1 MDMRAAALC
10 LAALAACGG
19 GLGELAEPAGPAL
32 ASDPA
37 PAAVVDPLV
46 AIHAG
51 EQMRFE
57 VRLAGV
63 LAGEA
68 SFTTVAVSDADGAP
82 TATLTS
88 SIRSAGALA
97 LVKDVRDEATTVLDI
112 GALRPLTTTSA
123 VRANPRDYTAETRFA
138 GAKVAIDFH
147 PGNGPSQHLDYDFGA
162 ATAHDAHSAMA
173 TMRVWQA
180 PAGAQRTLWV
190 LGGRRIW
197 KVELTMGATEVI
209 GTYGGNQAAL
219 RIDGVASRAFANLT
233 VDPARPPRTFSVWM
247 SDDAD
252 RVPFRIVAGT
262 ELGDVTIDL
271 VDYQR
276 P

>member
-1 MDMRAAALC
+1 MVRRANVDQAMDMRAAALC

-32 ASDPA
+32 ADDPA
-37 PAAVVDPLV
+37 PAEVVDPLV

-68 SFTTVAVSDADGAP
+68 SFTTVALSDADGAP

-97 LVKDVRDEATTVLDI
+97 LVKDVRDEATTVLDV
-112 GALRPLTTTSA
+112 GALRPLSTTSA

-138 GAKVAIDFH
+138 GAKVAR
-147 PGNGPSQHLDYDFGA
+147 S
-162 ATAHDAHSAMA
+162 TS
-173 TMRVWQA
+173 T
-180 PAGAQRTLWV
+180 PAR
-190 LGGRRIW
+190 GRRSTSTTTSAGRPPTTPTARW
-197 KVELTMGATEVI
+197 RRCACG
-209 GTYGGNQAAL
+209 
-219 RIDGVASRAFANLT
+219 RPR
-233 VDPARPPRTFSVWM
+233 PARSARCGCS
-247 SDDAD
+247 A
-252 RVPFRIVAGT
+252 VAGS
-262 ELGDVTIDL
+262 G
-271 VDYQR
+271 R
-276 P
+276 SS